1 MSYSEDPMELQL
13 SNDEQQDVIFTSSKR
28 IKEDE
33 VNHTTI
39 SEKRDIKKIKE
50 IISKLPSPKERK
62 LTEVSLRTNP
72 RKWVISLLN
81 SYPDNVKED
90 EMESLLNDFSDSM
103 QTRMREENKYAVA
116 ILLKNELV
124 LCHSIFGEETITPE
138 WKTIPRML
146 DSDNVLRYVRFV
158 REGDIIKVKYYERW
172 ATESFVDWLGLPQKD
187 AFYHFGG
194 KYRIYS
200 KIDGI
205 DTVFELTEEEIDRW
219 LDRHPEIK
227 DGKIKFTTPIT
238 YLIINQIWVGKK
250 KYENTGDFI
259 QDLIAEKYGI
269 EFYQKKF
276 REITTVERKSKEKK
290 PSGPLELFIHK
301 FYDEK
306 DRVVKI
312 EEGESYTIVEK
323 INPKVDILFV
333 CRDIEM
339 RSSYLEDLFGRFV
352 NGEEINII
360 HAGIKISANPITIKT
375 LKIWNKIKI
384 PYLVNYIIDYYKR
397 TNLQDRDTTRF
408 VEFIIFKVLA
418 ESNQGSHIYYFLEP
432 FAERIIKETS
442 FENQLTKSEDHLL
455 EFKSQDYFLGGDAD
469 IVEKLS
475 QDLITKLNSSPFKI
489 YLIGVEDDGT
499 FNPIPSS
506 RLRSDR
512 IERIRQGIQKE
523 VNATVYLIPLIHGDR
538 GVLILV
544 AGGSNGD

>member
-1 MSYSEDPMELQL
+1 MSHNSDLVELQL
-13 SNDEQQDVIFTSSKR
+13 SNDEQQDIIFTSSKR

-33 VNHTTI
+33 VSHTTI
-39 SEKRDIKKIKE
+39 SEKRDVEKIRE

-72 RKWVISLLN
+72 KKWVISLLD

-116 ILLKNELV
+116 ILLKNELI

-205 DTVFELTEEEIDRW
+205 DTVFELTEEEINRW
-219 LDRHPEIK
+219 LDRHLEIK
-227 DGKIKFTTPIT
+227 DGKIKFATPIT
-238 YLIINQIWVGKK
+238 YLTINQIWVGKK

-269 EFYQKKF
+269 EFYQRKF
-276 REITTVERKSKEKK
+276 REITMVGGKSKEKK

-333 CRDIEM
+333 CRDIEI

-360 HAGIKISANPITIKT
+360 HAGIKISADPVTIK
-375 LKIWNKIKI
+375 KN
-384 PYLVNYIIDYYKR
+384 
-397 TNLQDRDTTRF
+397 
-408 VEFIIFKVLA
+408 FKNM
-418 ESNQGSHIYYFLEP
+418 E
-432 FAERIIKETS
+432 
-442 FENQLTKSEDHLL
+442 
-455 EFKSQDYFLGGDAD
+455 
-469 IVEKLS
+469 
-475 QDLITKLNSSPFKI
+475 
-489 YLIGVEDDGT
+489 
-499 FNPIPSS
+499 
-506 RLRSDR
+506 
-512 IERIRQGIQKE
+512 
-523 VNATVYLIPLIHGDR
+523 
-538 GVLILV
+538 
-544 AGGSNGD
+544 